1 MRIAIEIE
9 GITALICNRF
19 TDADQLAATEGSR
32 SSAAGN
38 DRGTP
43 LEIAE
48 SKLYRD
54 VDGTVGI
61 PQPNLLRSIVD
72 GGVYHKAGRSKITT
86 QKSSLVYACT
96 DIETPFIR
104 LIHKEPWRVDSRPI
118 RNPVTGGRILRHRPL
133 FDDWRLAFT
142 VILDT
147 DIIGEKLLR
156 QIVDDAGKRCGLG
169 DFRPSCKGP
178 FGRYNVVKWQIEKET
193 PLKIKKAA

>member
-1 MRIAIEIE
+1 MRIATEIQ
-9 GITALICNRF
+9 GITALIMNRF

-54 VDGTVGI
+54 IDGTIGI

-86 QKSSLVYACT
+86 QKSSLIYACC
-96 DIETPFIR
+96 DIESAFVR
-104 LIHKEPWRVDSRPI
+104 LTHKQPWKVDSRPI
-118 RNPVTGGRILRHRPL
+118 RNPVTGGRILRHRPM
-133 FDDWRLAFT
+133 FDDWQLAFT
-142 VILDT
+142 LILDT
-147 DIIGEKLLR
+147 DLIGEKLMR
-156 QIVDDAGKRCGLG
+156 QIVDDAGKRIGLG
-169 DFRPSCKGP
+169 DYRPSCKGP
-178 FGRYNVVKWQIEKET
+178 FGRYVVTKWAVEKEK
-193 PLKIKKAA
+193 PLKIKAAA